1 MKTYLWIRIFLVLAL
16 LSLAACAAPA
26 APPAAPGE
34 EEPAGEAGAPA
45 AESGGTIRFIGP
57 TGGAVKALSED
68 LIPMFEAETGI
79 TVEATYVAHD
89 ALTQKAMTEFVSGT
103 PTFDVIQFETS
114 WGGRYSPFLEDL
126 QPYLDLTG
134 EAYDEADILGA
145 ARGMGIYEGKTVG
158 LPYRVIGR
166 MLHYRTD
173 LFEEA
178 DVEPPQNFDELVDV
192 AQALTLDTDGDD
204 EIDVYGFGFL
214 GKQGFGNAYEFGTF
228 LFSSGGGWWDLDNC
242 EILFNNETGVEALQ
256 FYSDLRNEYGVMP
269 PDVTTWAWDEW
280 IAAGQNGRYAMTIM
294 HTPYAVPLNDPEASQ
309 TAGLW
314 GWADAPG
321 RDNLEQG
328 APPVGGWL
336 FGIPV
341 EAENKDLA
349 WEFIEFMTGKEAQL
363 QSAFN
368 ANAPTRRSVF
378 TDPEVQEM
386 WPWAEVALRSLDRG
400 TPMYNNPEELEAESA
415 LMVTV
420 SEVLLGE
427 TPPQQAADEAAA
439 KLQEILVKSGR
450 CPE

>member
-1 MKTYLWIRIFLVLAL
+1 MRRFGIRMLLILAIV
-16 LSLAACAAPA
+16 SLMTACAAPA
-26 APPAAPGE
+26 APPPAAQEPVAEGGVPAPG
-34 EEPAGEAGAPA
+34 
-45 AESGGTIRFIGP
+45 SRGTVRFIGP
-57 TGGAVKALSED
+57 TGGAVKALTED
-68 LIPMFEAETGI
+68 LIPMFEEETGI
-79 TVEATYVAHD
+79 KVEATYVAHD

-126 QPYLDLTG
+126 TPYLEVAGD
-134 EAYDEADILGA
+134 AYDEADILAA
-145 ARGMGIYEGKTVG
+145 ARNMGIAEGKTVG

-166 MLHYRTD
+166 FLHYRTD

-178 DVEPPQNFDELVDV
+178 GLEPPQTFAELVEV
-192 AQALTLDTDGDD
+192 AQALTQDTNGDG
-204 EIDVYGFGFL
+204 EIDIYGFGFL

-228 LFSSGGGWWDLDNC
+228 LFGSGGAWWNLDTC
-242 EILFNNETGVEALQ
+242 EILFNDETAVEALQ

-269 PDVTTWAWDEW
+269 PEVTTWAWDEW
-280 IAAGQNGRYAMTIM
+280 IAGGQNGRYAMTIM
-294 HTPYAVPLNDPEASQ
+294 HTPYAVPLNDPNASQ

-314 GWADAPG
+314 GWADGPG
-321 RDNLEQG
+321 RDSLEQG

-341 EAENKDLA
+341 AAEQKDLA
-349 WEFIEFMTGKEAQL
+349 WEFIEYMTGKEAQL
-363 QSAFN
+363 KSAFN

-378 TDPEVQEM
+378 TNPEVQAM
-386 WPWAEVALRSLDRG
+386 WPWAGGALNALERG

-427 TPPQQAADEAAA
+427 KPVQQAADEAAA
-439 KLQEILVKSGR
+439 KLRDILVKSGR

>member
-1 MKTYLWIRIFLVLAL
+1 MKYRFGIRMLLILAIV
-16 LSLAACAAPA
+16 SLTACVAPA
-26 APPAAPGE
+26 APPAA
-34 EEPAGEAGAPA
+34 EEPAAEGGAPA
-45 AESGGTIRFIGP
+45 PGSRGTLRFIGP
-57 TGGAVKALSED
+57 TGGAVKALTED

-79 TVEATYVAHD
+79 KVEATYVAHD

-126 QPYLDLTG
+126 APYIEVAGAD
-134 EAYDEADILGA
+134 YDEADILAA
-145 ARGMGIYEGKTVG
+145 ARNMGIAEGKTVG

-166 MLHYRTD
+166 FLHYRID

-178 DVEPPQNFDELVDV
+178 GVEPPQTFAELLEV
-192 AQALTLDTDGDD
+192 AQALTQDTDGDG
-204 EIDVYGFGFL
+204 EIDIYGFGFL
-214 GKQGFGNAYEFGTF
+214 GKQGFGNAYEFGAF
-228 LFSSGGGWWDLDNC
+228 LFGSGGAWWNLDSC
-242 EILFNNETGVEALQ
+242 EILFNDETAVEALQ

-269 PDVTTWAWDEW
+269 PEVTTWAWDEW
-280 IAAGQNGRYAMTIM
+280 IAGGQTGRYAMTIM
-294 HTPYAVPLNDPEASQ
+294 HTPYAVPLNDPNASQ

-321 RDNLEQG
+321 RDSLEQG

-341 EAENKDLA
+341 AAEQKDLA
-349 WEFIEFMTGKEAQL
+349 WEFIEYMTGKEAQL
-363 QSAFN
+363 KSAFN

-378 TDPEVQEM
+378 TNPDVQEI
-386 WPWAEVALRSLDRG
+386 WPWAEAALNSLERG
-400 TPMYNNPEELEAESA
+400 TPMYNNPEELEAEST

-427 TPPQQAADEAAA
+427 KPAQQAADEAAV
-439 KLQEILVKSGR
+439 KLKEILVKSGR